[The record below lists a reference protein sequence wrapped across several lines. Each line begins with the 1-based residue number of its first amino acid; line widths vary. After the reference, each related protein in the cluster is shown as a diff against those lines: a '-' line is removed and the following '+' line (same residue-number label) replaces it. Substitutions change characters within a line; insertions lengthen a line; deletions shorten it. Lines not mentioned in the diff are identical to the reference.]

1 MTETSSLKLETWKN
15 LPILQIRNDAAEA
28 KIALHGAH
36 VLSYRPAGEREVLW
50 LSEESW
56 AEPGKPI
63 RGGIPVCWPWFG
75 PAQEPAH
82 GVARI
87 NEWALKE
94 SVSDPASTVVKF
106 EAFAYENLI
115 ADVTVTVADKL
126 TVELTTTN
134 LGPEE
139 FRLTQALHSYFSIS
153 NISSIRVR
161 GLEGAEYI
169 DTLTS
174 TRHHQEGPIEF
185 RAETDRIYDHS
196 HAECVIDDPAFEKKI
211 HVAKEGSM
219 STVVWNPWVA
229 KSRRL
234 PDFGD
239 REYNGMVCIESANVG
254 NDFRILKAGEK
265 QTLKTIISLV

>member
-94 SVSDPASTVVKF
+94 SASEAAETVVKF

-115 ADVTVTVADKL
+115 ADVTVTV
-126 TVELTTTN
+126 
-134 LGPEE
+134 
-139 FRLTQALHSYFSIS
+139 
-153 NISSIRVR
+153 
-161 GLEGAEYI
+161 
-169 DTLTS
+169 
-174 TRHHQEGPIEF
+174 
-185 RAETDRIYDHS
+185 RI
-196 HAECVIDDPAFEKKI
+196 
-211 HVAKEGSM
+211 
-219 STVVWNPWVA
+219 N
-229 KSRRL
+229 
-234 PDFGD
+234 
-239 REYNGMVCIESANVG
+239 
-254 NDFRILKAGEK
+254 
-265 QTLKTIISLV
+265 